1 MVDLSWLI
9 ISTNPCIAWITLIL
23 PAPCS
28 TLALPTSMGWY
39 MVVIAFHV
47 AVFSLI
53 GFTCKNFKI
62 VQANWWTPSNFIPFP
77 QNFILRVKKL
87 IASRLGSLSSTSLF
101 DWIGAC
107 FYFRNF
113 FRCDKLGCD
122 MSWQEFRMIAYFSAC
137 ILSGM
142 HKKCCP
148 WQQKHLEF
156 ISSEWKEQS
165 TSQVC
170 TRLLTNV
177 TITLGAL
184 SWLLFHNSSL

>member
-142 HKKCCP
+142 HKKM
-148 WQQKHLEF
+148 LF
-156 ISSEWKEQS
+156 
-165 TSQVC
+165 
-170 TRLLTNV
+170 LTAK
-177 TITLGAL
+177 TLGIHQLWMKGTVDLTGMYQTA
-184 SWLLFHNSSL
+184 NQCYYNIGCPVMTSLPQL